1 MSSSQSELE
10 DMRQEIVE
18 DAQRLAGVGV
28 EAVEIEVNSETSDN
42 DSINKEKKDK
52 RGAAEVM
59 QS

>member
-10 DMRQEIVE
+10 DMCQEIVE

-42 DSINKEKKDK
+42 DSINKEKGG
-52 RGAAEVM
+52 R
-59 QS
+59 QR